1 MSNPITINTE
11 EAIAKL
17 IAFIKVRAKARFNI
31 EPELIDEVLSTLW
44 KLAKESGITIQ
55 IIDPNNNRIAVLG
68 ASGAIIGASIGY
80 AIGSIPGAI
89 VGAVTGGVTGCVMS
103 HVTLKMQSPVIG
115 QSNFV
120 ALDLI

>member
-17 IAFIKVRAKARFNI
+17 IAFIKAKAKARFNI
-31 EPELIDEVLSTLW
+31 DPELMDEILLILW
-44 KLAKESGITIQ
+44 RLAKESGITIQ
-55 IIDPNNNRIAVLG
+55 IIDPNGNRIALLG

-89 VGAVTGGVTGCVMS
+89 VGAVAGGVVGCTMA
-103 HVTLKMQSPVIG
+103 HVTLKMLPPVIG
-115 QSNFV
+115 QQNITT
-120 ALDLI
+120 LDLI